1 LTATA
6 TAPLRVM
13 HVVVAGDI
21 GGAERLLVD
30 LASRPARTGA
40 THEVALITPN
50 RELAAYFVAAGV
62 SVHDRG
68 PARDSAFAY
77 LVRSLGRA
85 DVTWLGR
92 LFAERG
98 VDVVHTHTFASHVVG
113 TRAARLAGLPQL
125 RTEHHVMHYFDPS
138 CSPFTRWAAARTDA
152 FAAVSDYVR
161 RVLERTAPSIAARM
175 KVVRNGIDTDY
186 WAPRARAFDRFR
198 VGVVCRLT
206 AWKRVHLAIRAAAR
220 ASAEHHDGGD
230 GEERA
235 RLEAVARRCG
245 ATAIFAGHQDDPRPH
260 VASCDVVVSTAD
272 REPLGLSVL
281 ESLAMERPVIA
292 YGGGGIPEIVQ
303 DGVTGWL
310 VPEASPAAFAAAI
323 RRARDLGSHLAEM
336 GKHARSFAAGSG
348 HIDATC
354 EGYAAMYRELALRG
368 AGRSEATLAGAP

>member
-1 LTATA
+1 LTA

-30 LASRPARTGA
+30 LATRPERTGA

-50 RELAAYFVAAGV
+50 RDLAAYFVSAGV

-68 PARDSAFAY
+68 PARDNALAY

-85 DVTWLGR
+85 DVAWLGR
-92 LFAERG
+92 LLSERG
-98 VDVVHTHTFASHVVG
+98 IDVVHTHTFASHVVG
-113 TRAARLAGLPQL
+113 TRAARLARVPQL
-125 RTEHHVMHYFDPS
+125 RTEHHVMHYFDPT

-161 RVLERTAPSIAARM
+161 RVIDRTVPGIADRM
-175 KVVRNGIDTDY
+175 RVVRNGIDTDY
-186 WAPRARAFDRFR
+186 WAPRERARGGFR

-206 AWKRVHLAIRAAAR
+206 AWKRVNLAIRAAALAR
-220 ASAEHHDGGD
+220 AELLVVGD
-230 GEERA
+230 GEERG
-235 RLEAVARRCG
+235 RLESLARRCG
-245 ATAIFAGHQDDPRPH
+245 ARVTFAGHQADPRSH
-260 VASCDVVVSTAD
+260 VASCDVVMSTAD

-281 ESLAMERPVIA
+281 EALSMERPVIA
-292 YGGGGIPEIVQ
+292 FAGGGIPEIVQ

-323 RRARDLGSHLAEM
+323 GRARDSGSRLVEM
-336 GKHARSFAAGSG
+336 GSQARSFATGRG
-348 HIDATC
+348 HINATC
-354 EGYAAMYRELALRG
+354 EGYAATYRALALRG
-368 AGRSEATLAGAP
+368 TGRSEAPVAGVR